1 MLRNN
6 HAIRKFI
13 FNFPLKTSE
22 KRLQD
27 AYCRKLQLKTATSPY
42 QRYVK
47 DNHRLTK
54 LCQNLLLYSST
65 SIGSDVIP
73 FSVPSDTFLSSPF
86 ALATVAM
93 LYNIQEIV
101 QFYILEK
108 IIKTED

>member
-1 MLRNN
+1 MRSENLSL
-6 HAIRKFI
+6 I
-13 FNFPLKTSE
+13 FPLKTSE

-27 AYCRKLQLKTATSPY
+27 AYSIKLQLKTATSPY

-65 SIGSDVIP
+65 LIGSDVIP
-73 FSVPSDTFLSSPF
+73 FSVPSDTFLPSPF
-86 ALATVAM
+86 TFNALATVAM

-101 QFYILEK
+101 NFYILEK